1 MLGSAA
7 MAVLIGLLGGVLP
20 EGLKIG
26 VTDYFLTYL
35 SEGFLRMLGSFIG
48 LLVFLTI
55 ITGICGIGSAAD
67 LGRIGKLMVSR
78 FVSAT
83 FLTAAAFVFAVR
95 LFFPLGRGAGGGG
108 SQISDILKILLEVIP
123 SNPVQPF
130 MTGNTLQIVFL
141 AAIVGSVLLLAGSET
156 EGLRRLAFQAEVVVR
171 RCVTGV
177 CMFLPLYIF
186 SSLVT
191 LFWRN
196 GTGVL
201 LTIWKPLAVSLVIFQ
216 LLAVVSLAAV
226 CRKFRVKASVLLPK
240 LMPAFIIGLSTASSS
255 VAFPTMMEINETKL
269 GVDPSYSRT
278 AIPIGSILFAGTL
291 AVLFMVVGGF
301 LAERS
306 GVTADLSWWIILLLV
321 SALLAIAT
329 PPVAGGVL
337 SCLSILMLQ
346 LQIPQEALAL
356 GVALLMLLDF
366 PSTAVRILTLHL
378 EMILQA
384 DRLGLLDVET
394 LRAPT
399 R

>member
-1 MLGSAA
+1 
-7 MAVLIGLLGGVLP
+7 
-20 EGLKIG
+20 
-26 VTDYFLTYL
+26 
-35 SEGFLRMLGSFIG
+35 
-48 LLVFLTI
+48 
-55 ITGICGIGSAAD
+55 
-67 LGRIGKLMVSR
+67 MVSR

-201 LTIWKPLAVSLVIFQ
+201 LTIWKPLAVSLVIFL

-356 GVALLMLLDF
+356 GVTLLMLLDF